1 MADESKTD
9 TPITKEEFHTATG
22 RDSKIDRIAEHAAE
36 KAGNTEKRYDKNNDI
51 FTK

>member
-22 RDSKIDRIAEHAAE
+22 EDSRIDRIAEQAAQ
-36 KAGNTEKRYDKNNDI
+36 KAGKTENRYDKNNDI